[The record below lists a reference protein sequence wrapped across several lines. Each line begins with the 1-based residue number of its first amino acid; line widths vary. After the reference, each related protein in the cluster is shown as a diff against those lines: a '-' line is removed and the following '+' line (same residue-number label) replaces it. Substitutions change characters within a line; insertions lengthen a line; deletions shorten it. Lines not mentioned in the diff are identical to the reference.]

1 MKYKH
6 FFQIEK
12 KPKKG
17 LFAAEWVILA
27 YLVLTTLFMFFA
39 YVKLQNPESMLWGRF
54 RVLAIMAAMW
64 AVYRMIPC
72 PLTRFFR
79 ISAQMLMLS
88 WWYPDTYELNRLL
101 PNLDHIAAA
110 AEQWLFGCQP
120 SLLFSQ
126 TFPSF
131 TVSELMNLGYTSY
144 FPMIAVVTL
153 FFFLF
158 RYEQY
163 MRASFIIL
171 ASFFCYYVIF
181 VFVPVTGPQYYYPA
195 VGLDQIAAGVFPNLH
210 DYFMTMREAMPT
222 PGNPDGV
229 FYQMV
234 VEAHRAGERPTAAF
248 PSSHVGISTV
258 LMLLAWQSKNRKL
271 FWILMVFYVLLC
283 LSTVYIYAH
292 YAIDVI
298 GGWLSALLMFTLLH
312 FGYKRFAKDK

>member
-1 MKYKH
+1 M
-6 FFQIEK
+6 
-12 KPKKG
+12 
-17 LFAAEWVILA
+17 
-27 YLVLTTLFMFFA
+27 
-39 YVKLQNPESMLWGRF
+39 
-54 RVLAIMAAMW
+54 
-64 AVYRMIPC
+64 
-72 PLTRFFR
+72 
-79 ISAQMLMLS
+79 
-88 WWYPDTYELNRLL
+88 
-101 PNLDHIAAA
+101 
-110 AEQWLFGCQP
+110 
-120 SLLFSQ
+120 
-126 TFPSF
+126 
-131 TVSELMNLGYTSY
+131 
-144 FPMIAVVTL
+144 
-153 FFFLF
+153 
-158 RYEQY
+158 
-163 MRASFIIL
+163 
-171 ASFFCYYVIF
+171 
-181 VFVPVTGPQYYYPA
+181 PVTGPQYYYPA

-234 VEAHRAGERPTAAF
+234 VDAHRAGERPTAAF